1 MLSKISDYVDFKSI
15 NSSVKYLSI
24 SALFTGIALGYFF
37 TLIVILAKYR
47 GYTEGAIGIIAA
59 CFSLGLMSAGFI
71 VSNILDKIGLY
82 KTMSLAILI
91 QTICVIL
98 MFSFFNPLNLA
109 INHFIMGIFGGMIW
123 MTMDT
128 WVNLVSDNNNRG
140 KAIGFYN
147 SAITIGFAIGPLFVG
162 FFGVKGMTPI
172 ILVICLMF
180 IRSPILI
187 LIKKQV
193 ENVQMPKLD
202 KKINF
207 SFIKIAPFIFIA
219 IFIGGINDA
228 GFGALFPA
236 FMINELFSDKE
247 IGYLFFIGLFAG
259 VISQPFI
266 GALADK
272 INKRNFIILLLSM
285 HLIWPILLNF
295 FILDTSITWI
305 AVIIYGIASVSL
317 YTVTLAYLGERVNVA
332 ELSIATSVFII
343 VFESGEFFG
352 PIVVGSS
359 MDYFGNIGFIYSL
372 ISFTFLSLFFG
383 LIRTVYIKYKNG
395 I

>member
-193 ENVQMPKLD
+193 ENVQIPKLD

-295 FILDTSITWI
+295 FISDTSITWI

-317 YTVTLAYLGERVNVA
+317 YTVTLAYLGERVNIA

>member
-1 MLSKISDYVDFKSI
+1 MLSKISSYVNFKSI

-37 TLIVILAKYR
+37 TLIVILAKYK
-47 GYTEGAIGIIAA
+47 GYTEGTIGIIAA
-59 CFSLGLMSAGFI
+59 CFSLGLISAGFI

-109 INHFIMGIFGGMIW
+109 INHFIMGVFGGMIW

-147 SAITIGFAIGPLFVG
+147 SAITIGFAMGPLFVG
-162 FFGVKGMTPI
+162 FFGVKGIIPI
-172 ILVICLMF
+172 TLAISLMF

-193 ENVQMPKLD
+193 ENVQIPKLD

-228 GFGALFPA
+228 SFGSLFPA
-236 FMINELFSDKE
+236 FMINEFFSDKE

-266 GALADK
+266 GALTDI
-272 INKRNFIILLLSM
+272 INKRNFIIVLLIF
-285 HLIWPILLNF
+285 HLIWPILLHNYT
-295 FILDTSITWI
+295 ISLPLLWLSVVLWG
-305 AVIIYGIASVSL
+305 VASVSL
-317 YTVTLAYLGERVNVA
+317 YTVTLAYLGERINIT

-343 VFESGEFFG
+343 VYESGEFLG
-352 PIVVGSS
+352 PAIIGSM
-359 MDYFGNIGFIYSL
+359 MDYTGNIGFIYSL
-372 ISFTFLSLFFG
+372 ISFTFLSLFLG
-383 LIRTVYIKYKNG
+383 IIRSFTRKGTHG

>member
-193 ENVQMPKLD
+193 ENVQIPKLD

-247 IGYLFFIGLFAG
+247 IGYFFFIGLFAG

>member
-193 ENVQMPKLD
+193 ENIQIPKLD

>member
-193 ENVQMPKLD
+193 ENVQIPKLD

-236 FMINELFSDKE
+236 FMINEFFSDKE

>member
-128 WVNLVSDNNNRG
+128 WGNLVSDNNNRG

-193 ENVQMPKLD
+193 ENVQIPKLD

>member
-193 ENVQMPKLD
+193 ENVQIPKLD

-285 HLIWPILLNF
+285 HLIWPILLN
-295 FILDTSITWI
+295 IIISNTSIIWI

>member
-1 MLSKISDYVDFKSI
+1 MLSKISGYVDFKSI

-193 ENVQMPKLD
+193 ENVQIPKLD

>member
-193 ENVQMPKLD
+193 ENIQIPKLD

-207 SFIKIAPFIFIA
+207 SFIKIAPFIFLA

-228 GFGALFPA
+228 SFGALFPA
-236 FMINELFSDKE
+236 FMINEFFSDKE

>member
-193 ENVQMPKLD
+193 ENVQIPKLD

-285 HLIWPILLNF
+285 HLVWPILLN
-295 FILDTSITWI
+295 IIISNTSIIWI